1 MPEFRTT
8 FTTPYQRHA
17 DREGQPFTVL
27 AFIDQADA
35 EHNAETLPIYR
46 IRFADGFVTDAWP
59 EEVETADSRAR
70 QWLEFTL
77 DSGDHGV
84 GWLRWRFTYDQRHG
98 EPADALE
105 QASSAVSRTASR
117 RRWTPC
123 PTRSWPLS
131 GCGASSSAT
140 TTRSSWSTGCSRADA
155 RRRAGAGLTRRS
167 THVRRLRALRPDD
180 GQGQR
185 LADTPL
191 PPPPR
196 PASSATARSS

>member
-35 EHNAETLPIYR
+35 EHNAETPPIYR

-105 QASSAVSRTASR
+105 QAISAWLATEPGGIEDSLSEALDAVPDQVLATVGLR
-117 RRWTPC
+117 RVIERDYDEIE
-123 PTRSWPLS
+123 LV
-131 GCGASSSAT
+131 
-140 TTRSSWSTGCSRADA
+140 D
-155 RRRAGAGLTRRS
+155 
-167 THVRRLRALRPDD
+167 RLL
-180 GQGQR
+180 Q
-185 LADTPL
+185 
-191 PPPPR
+191 
-196 PASSATARSS
+196 S